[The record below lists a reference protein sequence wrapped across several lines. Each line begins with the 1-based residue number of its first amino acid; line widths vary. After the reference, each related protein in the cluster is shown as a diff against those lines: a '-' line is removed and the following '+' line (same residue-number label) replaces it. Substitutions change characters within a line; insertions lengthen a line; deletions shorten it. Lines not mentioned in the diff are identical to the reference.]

1 MKRSIILLAAVAI
14 GCQPAS
20 RPQDA
25 PMTKGDLL
33 DLEKKIAETKDGA
46 FLHSR
51 EVTEKIGRLESR
63 VAALES
69 TVKTQDV
76 HIRALED
83 KIAQLR
89 GAGAGAGQPDVTQPP
104 MTAEDAIKEVDNQ
117 LARLRNGFRPEEVAK
132 SLQPIAKYAAPKLC
146 ETLKSSFRDIDL
158 MRRVE
163 QVLAK
168 LPASDL
174 KIPIEDSLKDRVARY
189 PAARVVGEVGNKE
202 LSRTLEAYTSD
213 ADLDFGYLVGSSLVR
228 CRNRVG
234 VPALIRVLRSEDKNT
249 RFLAI
254 SALRPIAGE
263 NTLSYDFQK
272 TPEQNGAAI
281 KAWEEWYDQN
291 GAKLFE

>member
-1 MKRSIILLAAVAI
+1 MNRSIILLAAVAL
-14 GCQPAS
+14 GCTPGRRAE
-20 RPQDA
+20 DA
-25 PMTKGDLL
+25 PVTKGEILAL
-33 DLEKKIAETKDGA
+33 ETKVGDTNA
-46 FLHSR
+46 KANLFANDL
-51 EVTEKIGRLESR
+51 TEKMGRLESR
-63 VAALES
+63 IAALES

-76 HIRALED
+76 HIRTLED

-89 GAGAGAGQPDVTQPP
+89 GGAGQPDVTQPP
-104 MTAEDAIKEVDNQ
+104 MTAEDSIKEVDNQ

-132 SLQPIAKYAAPKLC
+132 ALQPLAKYAAPKLC
-146 ETLKSSFRDIDL
+146 ETLKTSFRDIDL

-189 PAARVVGEVGNKE
+189 PAARVVGEIGNKE
-202 LSRTLEAYTSD
+202 LSRTLEPYTSD

-254 SALRPIAGE
+254 SALRPIAGDS
-263 NTLSYDFQK
+263 TLNYDFQK

-291 GAKLFE
+291 GAKLFD